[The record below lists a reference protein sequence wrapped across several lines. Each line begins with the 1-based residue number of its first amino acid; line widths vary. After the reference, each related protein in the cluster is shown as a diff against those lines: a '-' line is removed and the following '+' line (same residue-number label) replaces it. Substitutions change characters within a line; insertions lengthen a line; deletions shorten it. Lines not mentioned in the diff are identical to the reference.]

1 MNDKLMDTQELS
13 EIRKMIGDEKPEPP
27 RKAAA
32 PEKPVQPQGSARPSG
47 EYNLNDII
55 AEVSG
60 VVDQTTRG
68 GRPGARPQAQGTARI
83 SQRTAPMPR
92 VNGQRAA
99 SQKTGAIPRV
109 PQGTARIPQGT
120 GRIPQTGHIPQQGG
134 RVSQVSGRIPRVPGA
149 DPREVD
155 QALRDAA
162 EKQARRLAAMTEE
175 AEKEEKLSRRE
186 RRRLEKE
193 RRLEEER
200 ARDREDDI
208 EIRDPRQAQRYCKK
222 RAKNLARRSMFVF
235 ILSLFALYIT
245 VGSGV
250 GLPMPAALQY
260 AQHPYLTIMS
270 LMLLQFVAM
279 FAGLD
284 VVGNGVYN
292 LMKFR
297 ADRGSLVV
305 LSLVASLVH
314 GMTIITMK
322 WAGWLP
328 YCSVS
333 MILLFAQMQE
343 EKARM
348 SGRYR
353 AYKAAMLGDRPTGVY
368 AHQDGRDH
376 TRRTVKY
383 PMRDNTDFLR
393 EMERPDQ
400 IDYFERV
407 YAPLAILASIVFAAV
422 SSFGKGDPKNFF
434 WALSAILS
442 ISAPLGIL
450 CAFGA
455 PYRNV
460 SRKLLA
466 EGAALASARQANRL
480 RRVKEAVLRD
490 GDLFP
495 AGSITVEEIRNFGSY
510 SAEKLLAYAS
520 AVTAGQGLEIGRVLS
535 ESLREQ
541 YGRPVRASNV
551 THYESGGMSADIGAD
566 SVLVGTASFLGKLGI
581 RQPDTSGLENG
592 VYVVINSQVAGE
604 IALAYHPT
612 AQTYGAIHALG
623 RIKVRPVI
631 AAQDFNISPAMVESM
646 FEMKHGTTDAVDPSR
661 IQEVVDPRYAA
672 KDHVCAILSKD
683 GAMPYVMVQQA
694 ADKLVG
700 ALRSNLVIGT
710 IAGVCGMLLMFYLT
724 FKGAAEAVEP
734 KNVLLYLLLWY
745 VPVFVLSLTS
755 RRNY

>member
-186 RRRLEKE
+186 RKRLEKE

-235 ILSLFALYIT
+235 ILSLLALYIT

-314 GMTIITMK
+314 GMTIITIK

-333 MILLFAQMQE
+333 MLLLFAQMQE

-353 AYKAAMLGDRPTGVY
+353 AYKAAMLGDRPTGV
-368 AHQDGRDH
+368 
-376 TRRTVKY
+376 
-383 PMRDNTDFLR
+383 
-393 EMERPDQ
+393 
-400 IDYFERV
+400 
-407 YAPLAILASIVFAAV
+407 
-422 SSFGKGDPKNFF
+422 
-434 WALSAILS
+434 
-442 ISAPLGIL
+442 
-450 CAFGA
+450 
-455 PYRNV
+455 
-460 SRKLLA
+460 
-466 EGAALASARQANRL
+466 
-480 RRVKEAVLRD
+480 
-490 GDLFP
+490 
-495 AGSITVEEIRNFGSY
+495 
-510 SAEKLLAYAS
+510 
-520 AVTAGQGLEIGRVLS
+520 
-535 ESLREQ
+535 
-541 YGRPVRASNV
+541 
-551 THYESGGMSADIGAD
+551 
-566 SVLVGTASFLGKLGI
+566 
-581 RQPDTSGLENG
+581 
-592 VYVVINSQVAGE
+592 
-604 IALAYHPT
+604 
-612 AQTYGAIHALG
+612 
-623 RIKVRPVI
+623 
-631 AAQDFNISPAMVESM
+631 
-646 FEMKHGTTDAVDPSR
+646 
-661 IQEVVDPRYAA
+661 
-672 KDHVCAILSKD
+672 
-683 GAMPYVMVQQA
+683 
-694 ADKLVG
+694 
-700 ALRSNLVIGT
+700 
-710 IAGVCGMLLMFYLT
+710 
-724 FKGAAEAVEP
+724 
-734 KNVLLYLLLWY
+734 
-745 VPVFVLSLTS
+745 
-755 RRNY
+755 